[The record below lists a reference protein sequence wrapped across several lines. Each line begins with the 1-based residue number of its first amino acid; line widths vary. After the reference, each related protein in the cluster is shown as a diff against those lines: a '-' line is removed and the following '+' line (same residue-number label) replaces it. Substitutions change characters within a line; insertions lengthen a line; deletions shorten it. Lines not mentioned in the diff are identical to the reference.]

1 LPVFHR
7 ILVGVD
13 DSAAACRALA
23 RAVELA
29 QEGHARIGLLTCA
42 PRPASVIW
50 AGPIAVPQSR
60 AGMCAQL
67 DQWGCG
73 CIEAALAAVPPD
85 VPVTKILRHGDPAA
99 ALREE
104 AESGCWDVVV
114 VGQASRRRLPF
125 RRPVGERLRDVP
137 IPVLVVHEEPRPE
150 GSRSSGFRRAS
161 LLNRTGDRIL
171 RRRAR
176 PRARRAA

>member
-1 LPVFHR
+1 MFHR

-29 QEGHARIGLLTCA
+29 DEGHGRIGLLTCA
-42 PRPASVIW
+42 PQPASVIW

-67 DQWGCG
+67 DAWGCG
-73 CIEAALAAVPPD
+73 CIEAALSAVPAD

-99 ALREE
+99 ALAAE
-104 AESGCWDVVV
+104 AESGCWDLVV
-114 VGQASRRRLPF
+114 VGQGSRRRLPF

-137 IPVLVVHEEPRPE
+137 IPVLVVDEEPQPDAGE
-150 GSRSSGFRRAS
+150 QTA
-161 LLNRTGDRIL
+161 
-171 RRRAR
+171 RRRFWSRKPKAALERLSAR
-176 PRARRAA
+176 LPVE